1 MKKILLYFTFFCY
14 FFSLGCEVAPFL
26 VAPII
31 TGVVYWKNG
40 EAKKYY
46 NESAKVLHRSSLNAL
61 DVLEIP
67 IIRDVKDDSGNYSIV
82 AGNEEEFKININ
94 QIKNNISEI
103 TIRVNFM
110 GNKEYSELIFEK
122 IDTFT
127 NTVDYDDF
135 GKPTKTKTTVKKN

>member
-1 MKKILLYFTFFCY
+1 MKKILLYFTFFCS

-46 NESAKVLHRSSLNAL
+46 NENQKVLHRSSINAL
-61 DVLEIP
+61 NELQIP
-67 IIRDVKDDSGNYSIV
+67 ITRDIRDNSGNYSIV
-82 AGNEEEFKININ
+82 AGDKDEFKISVNRL
-94 QIKNNISEI
+94 KNNISEI
-103 TIRVNFM
+103 TVRVNFM

-122 IDTFT
+122 IDSYT
-127 NTVDYDDF
+127 NTIDYDES
-135 GKPTKTKTTVKKN
+135 GKPTKKFILN